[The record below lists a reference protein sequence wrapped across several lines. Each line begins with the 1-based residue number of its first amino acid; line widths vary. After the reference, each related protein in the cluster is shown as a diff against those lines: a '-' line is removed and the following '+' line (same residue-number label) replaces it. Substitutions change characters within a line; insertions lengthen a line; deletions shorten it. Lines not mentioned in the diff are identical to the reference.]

1 MGLEVEKGSEM
12 IVRRGPGGG
21 AGKGGMAKTWR
32 MVNFQDL

>member
-21 AGKGGMAKTWR
+21 AGKGGGWLKRGGW
-32 MVNFQDL
+32 